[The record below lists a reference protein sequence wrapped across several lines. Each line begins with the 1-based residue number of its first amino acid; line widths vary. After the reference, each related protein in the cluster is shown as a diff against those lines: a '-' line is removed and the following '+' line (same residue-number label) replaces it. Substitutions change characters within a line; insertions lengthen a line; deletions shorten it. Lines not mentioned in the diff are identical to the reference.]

1 MSNTKDLLKQHADDL
16 VQLFKTTEFKN
27 SFVKAVNDD
36 VDIPL
41 LNEKTE
47 RKIFNRLYNLV
58 VEEVDK
64 LLHNESFIQNL

>member
-16 VQLFKTTEFKN
+16 VQLFKTPEFKN

>member
-1 MSNTKDLLKQHADDL
+1 MSNTKDLLIKHADEL
-16 VQLFKTTEFKN
+16 VELFKTNEFKK